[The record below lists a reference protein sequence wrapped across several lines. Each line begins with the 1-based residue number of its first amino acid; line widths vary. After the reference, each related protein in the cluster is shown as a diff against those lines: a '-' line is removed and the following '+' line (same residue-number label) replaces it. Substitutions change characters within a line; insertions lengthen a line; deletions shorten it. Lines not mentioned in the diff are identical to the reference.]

1 MPRKRII
8 FTNFIIVIYFI
19 LIWLIDFFKI
29 DLLIIGV
36 LKEILTIPF
45 LLAQLVFLVLGI
57 KYLLNYKK
65 DFLALLSVILLAI
78 CTIITVG
85 SFFW

>member
-8 FTNFIIVIYFI
+8 ITNFIIVIYFI

-57 KYLLNYKK
+57 KYVLNNQR
-65 DFLALLSVILLAI
+65 DFLALLSVILLAV
-78 CTIITVG
+78 CSLLSVG

>member
-8 FTNFIIVIYFI
+8 ITNFIIVIYFI

-29 DLLIIGV
+29 DLVIIGV

-57 KYLLNYKK
+57 KYVLNNQR
-65 DFLALLSVILLAI
+65 DFLALLSVILLAV
-78 CTIITVG
+78 CTLLSVG